1 MGRYLTGIAGL
12 ILVLATVV
20 VTAAAGDLSRT
31 AALRLALEER
41 FPLPFTVAANVSLP
55 DAALQQFYLDR
66 DDAPAWVTPTGLIPE
81 AAILTDRLSSA
92 AEEGLCPDAYFLPE
106 IEELQKYAADT
117 QRHRLLDDKRRL
129 ARLDLLLSEAF
140 LTYAAHLIHG
150 RVDPVAVHGDWH
162 ANLRKVDL
170 AGLLEFALAEGR
182 METIL
187 DDLVPPH
194 PGYRDLR
201 RALVDYRRIAALGG
215 WETLP
220 AGVTLRPGDF
230 DPRVPALRRRLAQS
244 GDLGE
249 EAGTEILY
257 DETTAASLRN
267 FQRRHGLPADGVL
280 GPSTLGELNRPVE
293 ERIRQLEV
301 NLERWRWLPKTL
313 GNRYLQVNI
322 ADLTLSAV
330 DNGLTILSLPVVV
343 GNAYR
348 KTPVFSS
355 SLQYLVFAPFWY
367 VPPTIFK
374 VDKLPRLRTDPDY
387 LVKHHFEVVTADG
400 SQSLLP
406 LEGIDW
412 KEVRA
417 ESFPGVLRQAPGPWN
432 PLGRVK
438 FIFPNPFA
446 VYLHDTPDRHL
457 FAAEVRT
464 FSSGCIRVERPLDL
478 ARFLLQ
484 NQRQGKGAYL
494 LEAMEASEPRRVD
507 LLRPWPIHILYFT
520 AWADEEGRVNF
531 RRDLY
536 WRDLA
541 LEEALSAVIAPR
553 KEPAPP
559 TPSLPPLPEVA
570 PQPPTFSQILL

>member
-1 MGRYLTGIAGL
+1 MGRYLPAIAGL
-12 ILVLATVV
+12 ILALVTVV
-20 VTAAAGDLSRT
+20 ATAAASDLSLA
-31 AALRLALEER
+31 AALRLALQER
-41 FPLPFTVAANVSLP
+41 FPLPYTVAANPSFP
-55 DAALQQFYLDR
+55 DVALQQFYFDR
-66 DDAPAWVTPTGLIPE
+66 DDEPAWFTPTGLVPE
-81 AAILTDRLSSA
+81 AAILTDRLSAA
-92 AEEGLCPDAYFLPE
+92 AEEGLCPEAYFLPE
-106 IEELQKYAADT
+106 LEELQKYAGDA
-117 QRHRLLDDKRRL
+117 QHHRLLEDQQRL

-150 RVDPVAVHGDWH
+150 RVDPAAVHGDWH
-162 ANLRKVDL
+162 ANLRQVDL
-170 AGLLEFALAEGR
+170 AGLLEFALAEER

-194 PGYRDLR
+194 PGYRALR
-201 RALVDYRRIAALGG
+201 RALADYRRISAQGG

-249 EAGTEILY
+249 DAGTETLY
-257 DETTAASLRN
+257 GETTAARLRN
-267 FQRRHGLPADGVL
+267 FQRRHGLPADGIL
-280 GPSTLGELNRPVE
+280 GPLTLEEINRPVE

-322 ADLTLSAV
+322 ADLTLEAV
-330 DNGLTILSLPVVV
+330 DNGHTVLSLPVVV

-348 KTPVFSS
+348 QTPVFSAN
-355 SLQYLVFAPFWY
+355 LQYLIFAPFWF
-367 VPPTIFK
+367 VPPTIFR
-374 VDKLPRLRTDPDY
+374 VDKLPRLRADPDY
-387 LVKHHFEVVTADG
+387 LEKHHFEIVTADS

-406 LEGIDW
+406 LDGIDW

-446 VYLHDTPDRHL
+446 IYLHDTPDRHL
-457 FAAEVRT
+457 FAAEMRT

-478 ARFLLQ
+478 ARVLLQ
-484 NQRQGKGAYL
+484 EQRQGDRARL
-494 LEAMEASEPRRVD
+494 LAAMEADEPRRID
-507 LLRPWPIHILYFT
+507 LVRPWPIHILYFT
-520 AWADEEGRVNF
+520 AWAEEEGEVNF

-541 LEEALSAVIAPR
+541 LEEALAVVTAPR
-553 KEPAPP
+553 REPAPP
-559 TPSLPPLPEVA
+559 LPGLPERT
-570 PQPPTFSQILL
+570 PQPPSVFQVQR

>member
-1 MGRYLTGIAGL
+1 MGRYRAAIAGL
-12 ILVLATVV
+12 ILALATVV
-20 VTAAAGDLSRT
+20 PEAAAADLSIT
-31 AALRLALEER
+31 AALRLALQER
-41 FPLPFTVAANVSLP
+41 FPLPFTVAANPSLP
-55 DAALQQFYLDR
+55 DAALQQFYFDR
-66 DDAPAWVTPTGLIPE
+66 DDDPAWYTPTGLVPE
-81 AAILTDRLSSA
+81 AAILTERLSA
-92 AEEGLCPDAYFLPE
+92 AVEEGLCPDAYFLPE
-106 IEELQKYAADT
+106 IEELQEYAADA
-117 QRHRLLDDKRRL
+117 QRHRLLEDQRRL

-162 ANLRKVDL
+162 ANLRKIDL

-182 METIL
+182 MVTIL
-187 DDLVPPH
+187 NDLVPPH

-201 RALVDYRRIAALGG
+201 RALADYRQISALGG
-215 WETLP
+215 WENLP
-220 AGVTLRPGDF
+220 GGATLRPGDF

-244 GDLGE
+244 GDLAEG
-249 EAGTEILY
+249 AGTETLY
-257 DETTAASLRN
+257 DEATAASLRN

-280 GPSTLGELNRPVE
+280 GPSTLGELNSPVE

-313 GNRYLQVNI
+313 GERYIQVNI

-330 DNGLTILSLPVVV
+330 DHGHTVLTLPVVV

-348 KTPVFSS
+348 KTPVFSA
-355 SLQYLVFAPFWY
+355 SLQYLVFAPFWF

-374 VDKLPRLRTDPDY
+374 IDKLPRLRADPDY
-387 LVKHHFEVVTADG
+387 LEKHHFEVVTAD
-400 SQSLLP
+400 SRQSLIP

-417 ESFPGVLRQAPGPWN
+417 ESFPGVLRQTPGPWN

-446 VYLHDTPDRHL
+446 IYLHDTPDRHQ
-457 FAAEVRT
+457 FAAERRA
-464 FSSGCIRVERPLDL
+464 FSSGCIRVERPLEL
-478 ARFLLQ
+478 ARLLLQ
-484 NQRQGKGAYL
+484 DQRQGDPARL
-494 LEAMEASEPRRVD
+494 LAAMEAEEPRQID
-507 LLRPWPIHILYFT
+507 LARPWPIHILYFT
-520 AWADEEGRVNF
+520 AWADEDGQVNF

-541 LEEALSAVIAPR
+541 LEEALTAVTAPR
-553 KEPAPP
+553 METAQPLAALPER
-559 TPSLPPLPEVA
+559 LPP
-570 PQPPTFSQILL
+570 PPTFFQVER

>member
-1 MGRYLTGIAGL
+1 MGRYLPAIAGL
-12 ILVLATVV
+12 ILALATVV
-20 VTAAAGDLSRT
+20 ATAAASDLSLA
-31 AALRLALEER
+31 AALRLALQER
-41 FPLPFTVAANVSLP
+41 FPLPYTVAANPSLP
-55 DAALQQFYLDR
+55 EAALQQFYLER
-66 DDAPAWVTPTGLIPE
+66 DDEPAWFTPAGLVPE
-81 AAILTDRLSSA
+81 AAILTDRLSA
-92 AEEGLCPDAYFLPE
+92 AADEGLCPEVYLLPE
-106 IEELQKYAADT
+106 IEELQKYAADA
-117 QRHRLLDDKRRL
+117 QRHRLLEDQHRL

-150 RVDPVAVHGDWH
+150 RVDPAAVHGDWQ
-162 ANLRKVDL
+162 ANLRQVDL
-170 AGLLEFALAEGR
+170 AGLLEFALAEER

-201 RALVDYRRIAALGG
+201 RALADYRRISALGG

-220 AGVTLRPGDF
+220 AGATLRPGDF
-230 DPRVPALRRRLAQS
+230 DPRVPALRLRLVQS

-249 EAGTEILY
+249 EAGTETLY
-257 DETTAASLRN
+257 EETTAASLRN

-280 GPSTLGELNRPVE
+280 GPSTLEELNRPVE

-330 DNGLTILSLPVVV
+330 DNGHTVLSMPVVV

-348 KTPVFSS
+348 QTPVFSA
-355 SLQYLVFAPFWY
+355 SLQYLIFAPFWH
-367 VPPTIFK
+367 VPPTIFR

-387 LVKHHFEVVTADG
+387 LEKHHFEVVTADG
-400 SQSLLP
+400 RQSLLP

-478 ARFLLQ
+478 ARVLLQ
-484 NQRQGKGAYL
+484 EQRQWDRARL
-494 LEAMEASEPRRVD
+494 LAAMEADEPRRID
-507 LLRPWPIHILYFT
+507 LVRPWPIHILYFT

-541 LEEALSAVIAPR
+541 LEEALAPVTAPR
-553 KEPAPP
+553 MEPAPP
-559 TPSLPPLPEVA
+559 LPDLPERT
-570 PQPPTFSQILL
+570 PQPPSVFQVQR